1 MFWKHSAALLGA
13 AVLMLGL
20 TPGAK
25 AAEVDCDAVYCF
37 SEQDFKED
45 FEEEITG
52 ICITGLPEKTLGT
65 VSLGNRVLR
74 AGDILTAQQL
84 ADVTFTPNR
93 RKEDAVAVM
102 TYLPIFEGHVETA
115 SAMTLSIRGKENK
128 APAASDSA
136 GETYQNLPLEGK
148 LTVKDPEGEGLT
160 FALTRKPRRGEV
172 VIHEDGSFTYTPKK
186 NKVGV
191 DSFTYTAV
199 DPAGNSSREA
209 TVTITILKPG
219 DTAQY
224 TDTIGKSCRFA
235 AEWMKNTGIFVGETV
250 NGNPSFHPERPVH
263 RGQFVA
269 MLVNALE
276 IPVEEEATFTG
287 YTDEIPTWL
296 QPYLAAAVRAGLTA
310 GLPLSETFGPE
321 DTVTGA
327 EAAVML
333 QNALD
338 LGTVELPVMG
348 TDAPDW
354 AETAIQ
360 VLSGQGITL
369 TDAPLTRGDA
379 AEVLY
384 QASKLVK

>member
-1 MFWKHSAALLGA
+1 MFWKRSAALIGA
-13 AVLMLGL
+13 AVLMLSCGPEVL
-20 TPGAK
+20 
-25 AAEVDCDAVYCF
+25 AAEVDCDTVYCF
-37 SEQDFKED
+37 SEQD

-52 ICITGLPEKTLGT
+52 ICITGLPEKALGT
-65 VSLGNRVLR
+65 VMLGKRVLK
-74 AGDILTAQQL
+74 AGDILTVQQL

-102 TYLPIFEGHVETA
+102 TYLPIFESHVETA

-160 FALTRKPRRGEV
+160 FALTRNPRRGEV

-191 DSFTYTAV
+191 DSFVYTAV

-219 DTAQY
+219 DLAQY
-224 TDTIGKSCRFA
+224 TDTLGQSCRFA

-250 NGNPSFHPERPVH
+250 NGNPSFNPERPVS

-276 IPVEEEATFTG
+276 IPVEEEAVFSG
-287 YTDEIPTWL
+287 YTDEIPVWL

-310 GLPLSETFGPE
+310 GLPLTETFGPE
-321 DTVTGA
+321 EIITGA
-327 EAAVML
+327 EAAVMI

-338 LGTVELPVMG
+338 LGAVELPVMAVEG
-348 TDAPDW
+348 PDW
-354 AETAIQ
+354 AESAIQ
-360 VLSGQGITL
+360 VLAGHGIALTEDTL
-369 TDAPLTRGDA
+369 TRADV

-384 QASKLVK
+384 QASKLVN

>member
-1 MFWKHSAALLGA
+1 MFWKRTAAALGA
-13 AVLMLGL
+13 AVLVLGCAGEVL
-20 TPGAK
+20 

-37 SEQDFKED
+37 SGSD
-45 FEEEITG
+45 FEDKITG
-52 ICITGLPEKTLGT
+52 ICITELPEKTLGT
-65 VSLGNRVLR
+65 VMLGTRVLR
-74 AGDILTAQQL
+74 AGDILTAEQL
-84 ADVTFTPNR
+84 ENVTFTPSR
-93 RKEDAVAVM
+93 RQEDAVAVM
-102 TYLPIFEGHVETA
+102 TYLPIYEGRVEGA

-148 LTVKDPEGEGLT
+148 LTVKDPEGESLT
-160 FALTRKPRRGEV
+160 FTVTRNPRRGEV

-199 DPAGNSSREA
+199 DPAGNTSREA
-209 TVTITILKPG
+209 TVTVTILKPG
-219 DTAQY
+219 DAAQY

-235 AEWMKNTGIFVGETV
+235 AEWMKNTGIFVGETLD
-250 NGNPSFHPERPVH
+250 GNPSFGPDKPVS

-276 IPVEEEATFTG
+276 IPVEKEATFSG

-310 GLPLSETFGPE
+310 GLPLTETFGPE
-321 DTVTGA
+321 ETVTGA

-338 LGTVELPVMG
+338 LGAVELPVMAG
-348 TDAPDW
+348 DAPDW
-354 AETAIQ
+354 DQAAVQ
-360 VLSGQGITL
+360 VLSGHGITL
-369 TDAPLTRGDA
+369 HEGGLTRADV

-384 QASKLVK
+384 QATKLTQ

>member
-1 MFWKHSAALLGA
+1 MFWKRSAALIGA
-13 AVLMLGL
+13 AVLMLGSGPEVL
-20 TPGAK
+20 
-25 AAEVDCDAVYCF
+25 AAEVDCDAIYCF
-37 SEQDFKED
+37 SEQD

-52 ICITGLPEKTLGT
+52 ICITGLPEKALGT
-65 VSLGNRVLR
+65 VTLGKRVLK
-74 AGDILTAQQL
+74 AGDILTAEQL

-102 TYLPIFEGHVETA
+102 TYLPIFESHVETA

-160 FALTRKPRRGEV
+160 FALTRNPRRGEV

-191 DSFTYTAV
+191 DSFVYTAV

-219 DTAQY
+219 DLAQY
-224 TDTIGKSCRFA
+224 TDTLGKSCRFA

-250 NGNPSFHPERPVH
+250 NGNPSFNPERPVS

-276 IPVEEEATFTG
+276 IPVEEEAVFSG

-310 GLPLSETFGPE
+310 GLPLTETFGPE
-321 DTVTGA
+321 EIITGA
-327 EAAVML
+327 EAAVMI

-338 LGTVELPVMG
+338 LGAVELPVMAVE
-348 TDAPDW
+348 APDW
-354 AETAIQ
+354 AENAIQ
-360 VLSGQGITL
+360 VLSGHGIALTEDTL
-369 TDAPLTRGDA
+369 TRADV

-384 QASKLVK
+384 QASKLVN

>member
-1 MFWKHSAALLGA
+1 MFWKRSAALIGA
-13 AVLMLGL
+13 AVLMLSCGPEVL
-20 TPGAK
+20 
-25 AAEVDCDAVYCF
+25 AAEVDCDTVYCF
-37 SEQDFKED
+37 SEQD

-52 ICITGLPEKTLGT
+52 ICITGLPEKALGT
-65 VSLGNRVLR
+65 VMLGKRVLK
-74 AGDILTAQQL
+74 AGDILTVQQL

-102 TYLPIFEGHVETA
+102 TYLPIFESHVETA

-160 FALTRKPRRGEV
+160 FALTRNPRRGEV

-191 DSFTYTAV
+191 DSFVYTAV

-219 DTAQY
+219 DLAQY
-224 TDTIGKSCRFA
+224 TDTLGQSCRFA

-250 NGNPSFHPERPVH
+250 NGNPSFNPERPVS

-276 IPVEEEATFTG
+276 IPVEEEAVFSG
-287 YTDEIPTWL
+287 YTDEIPVWL

-310 GLPLSETFGPE
+310 GLPLTETFGPE
-321 DTVTGA
+321 EIITGA
-327 EAAVML
+327 EAAVMI

-338 LGTVELPVMG
+338 LGAVELPVMAVEG
-348 TDAPDW
+348 PDW
-354 AETAIQ
+354 AESALQ
-360 VLSGQGITL
+360 VLAGHGIALTEDTL
-369 TDAPLTRGDA
+369 TRADV

-384 QASKLVK
+384 QASKLMN